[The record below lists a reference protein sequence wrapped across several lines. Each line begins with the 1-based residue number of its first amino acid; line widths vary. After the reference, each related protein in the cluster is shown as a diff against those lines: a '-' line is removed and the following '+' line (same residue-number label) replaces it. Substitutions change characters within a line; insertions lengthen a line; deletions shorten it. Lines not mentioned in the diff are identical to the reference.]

1 MMTPT
6 EMNTIVVQVNQAF
19 EKANTRIDA
28 LEAKIEAMN
37 APAVTKSP
45 VRAKKT

>member
-1 MMTPT
+1 MTPT

-28 LEAKIEAMN
+28 LEAKIAAMN
-37 APAVTKSP
+37 TPVATKLP
-45 VRAKKT
+45 VKAKKT

>member
-1 MMTPT
+1 MTPT

-28 LEAKIEAMN
+28 LEAKIA
-37 APAVTKSP
+37 AIDTPAAIKLP
-45 VRAKKT
+45 VKAKKT

>member
-1 MMTPT
+1 MTPT
-6 EMNTIVVQVNQAF
+6 EMKAIVVQVNQAF
-19 EKANTRIDA
+19 ERANTRIDD

>member
-1 MMTPT
+1 MTPT

-19 EKANTRIDA
+19 EKANKRIDA

-37 APAVTKSP
+37 TSVATKLP
-45 VRAKKT
+45 VKAKKT